1 MWSKKYYKDFKLS
14 LESDKVDTV
23 IGSSV
28 IINGPITTRKDIKI
42 EGNVKGDIKS
52 KGSIFIGPYST
63 IEGNVTGRHV
73 TVCGRVNGDV
83 YAKGRI
89 IVTDKACVNGNMS
102 MENLVMDEGA
112 VFNGIS
118 TMRGAKLS
126 DPVIG
131 SRTLD
136 NDDDSIIIERAEQ

>member
-1 MWSKKYYKDFKLS
+1 MRSKKYYNDFKLS

-28 IINGPITTRKDIKI
+28 LVNGPITTKKDIKI
-42 EGNVKGDIKS
+42 EGNVNGDIKS
-52 KGSIFIGPYST
+52 RGSVFIGPYST
-63 IEGNVTGRHV
+63 IEGNVTGKHV
-73 TVCGRVNGDV
+73 TVCGRVNGDI

-89 IVTDKACVNGNMS
+89 IITDKASINGNLS

-118 TMRGAKLS
+118 TMRGAKFSVLS
-126 DPVIG
+126 PKSQETG
-131 SRTLD
+131 
-136 NDDDSIIIERAEQ
+136 DDDSIIIERVEQ

>member
-1 MWSKKYYKDFKLS
+1 MRSKKYYNDFKLS

-28 IINGPITTRKDIKI
+28 IVNGPITTKKDIKI
-42 EGNVKGDIKS
+42 EGAVNGDIAS
-52 KGSIFIGPYST
+52 KGSVFIGPYSV
-63 IEGNVTGRHV
+63 IEGNVTGKHV

-83 YAKGRI
+83 FAKGRVI
-89 IVTDKACVNGNMS
+89 ITDKACVNGNLS

-118 TMRGAKLS
+118 TMRGSKIS
-126 DPVIG
+126 EIFSKSKDI
-131 SRTLD
+131 D
-136 NDDDSIIIERAEQ
+136 EDESIVIERAEQ

>member
-1 MWSKKYYKDFKLS
+1 MRSKKYFNDFKLS

-28 IINGPITTRKDIKI
+28 VVNGPITTKKDIKV
-42 EGNVKGDIKS
+42 EGTVNGDIIS
-52 KGSIFIGPYST
+52 KGSVFIGPYSV

-83 YAKGRI
+83 FAKGRVI
-89 IVTDKACVNGNMS
+89 ITDKACVNGNLS
-102 MENLVMDEGA
+102 MDNLVMDEGA

-118 TMRGAKLS
+118 TMRGTKIS
-126 DPVIG
+126 DIVTGPKNED
-131 SRTLD
+131 D
-136 NDDDSIIIERAEQ
+136 NESIIIERAE

>member
-1 MWSKKYYKDFKLS
+1 MRSKKYYNDFKLS

-28 IINGPITTRKDIKI
+28 VVNGPITTKKDIKV
-42 EGNVKGDIKS
+42 EGTVHGDIIS
-52 KGSIFIGPYST
+52 KGSVFIGSYSV

-83 YAKGRI
+83 FAKGRVI
-89 IVTDKACVNGNMS
+89 ITDKASVNGNLS
-102 MENLVMDEGA
+102 MDNLVMDEGA

-118 TMRGAKLS
+118 TMRGTKIS
-126 DPVIG
+126 DIVTGPENQ
-131 SRTLD
+131 D
-136 NDDDSIIIERAEQ
+136 NNESIIIERAEQ